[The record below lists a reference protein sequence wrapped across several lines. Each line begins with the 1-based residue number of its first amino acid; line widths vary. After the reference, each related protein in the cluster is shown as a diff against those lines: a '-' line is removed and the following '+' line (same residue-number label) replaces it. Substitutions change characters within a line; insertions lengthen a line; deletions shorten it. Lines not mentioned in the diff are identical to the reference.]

1 MARIQTKKTTFARGV
16 VSEKLTERDD
26 LEIYGAGLAD
36 GENFVVDGRAG
47 LEKRPGTMHI
57 GATKNNGFATLL
69 PFAYSRNQ
77 AYAIEAG
84 DEYFRFY
91 VNYAQLVDGSNNP
104 VEVATPY
111 TADDVERISAAQSND
126 IVFLACPGYKYARLA
141 RTGASSF
148 VLANF
153 DTFDGPY
160 LDMNPDPDQKLTVTI
175 GPPATITATG
185 FAPFT
190 AGMVGRWIRVRSPN
204 TDSTN
209 ANELGD
215 EFLWDIYQIT
225 TFVSSTVVRVDIAN
239 GAIAATADWRMG
251 AFYED
256 NWPEVVAIHQ
266 GRLAFALGPR
276 VWLSKPQDFNN
287 FNPTYLDNEGGAT
300 GRVQPDSSISI
311 VIDSGLSQQ
320 GGITQV
326 LWMKSQNFQLVLG
339 TPVGIITI
347 QSTSLGEALTPD
359 NAVVRIQDSRGASE
373 TMPITVTESTIFVH
387 TTGMR
392 LQGTYYKDGSFD
404 RIGAQDLSLASDTL
418 VSGQIRRLAWQDY
431 PHGIVYQALADGHL
445 LALSLQPE
453 EKVQGWYP
461 QRLGGSYVNQGAL
474 EHPHV
479 EAVLS
484 LPAPDGKRDDVWK
497 IVKRTID
504 GQERRYVEVG
514 RSFWMKGKDV
524 RDSWYLDSAL
534 RYDGNDDLAKTITII
549 GGGNPNND
557 WTLQTNFTDPP
568 LQPASKF
575 SFHDGRRW
583 HRGTIVAVDASNNA
597 TWRPATPNAP
607 PGRADGLR
615 WFYDADP
622 DDPMEPGEWVQPTR
636 DQAGYFRP
644 IQPTYEAPAAIS
656 STWRWSIA
664 VSRLAGLDH
673 LVGETVEALVDGV
686 PTLPAVVDDIGEVD
700 FGVEGCV
707 ILVGLPY
714 ESTGS
719 LLPINEGAQAGT
731 ADEKQRPIYSTRV
744 SVWDTWGLECGSGAI
759 STANGGTWAQF
770 DKTIFPD
777 SYAEGEPPP
786 LFTGYKAFPRSSQ
799 GSPINP
805 SVAFRHRA
813 PLPCYVR
820 AVLNRISTSDGG

>member
-1 MARIQTKKTTFARGV
+1 MARVQVKKTSFARGV
-16 VSEKLTERDD
+16 ISEKIADRDD
-26 LEIYGAGLAD
+26 LELYGAGLAD
-36 GENFVVDGRAG
+36 GENYIVDGRAG

-69 PFAYSRNQ
+69 PFAYSRRQ

-84 DEYFRFY
+84 DGYFRFY
-91 VNYAQLVDGSNNP
+91 VNYSQLVDGSNDP
-104 VEVATPY
+104 VEVETPY
-111 TADDVERISAAQSND
+111 LEEDVERISNAQSND
-126 IVFLACPGYKYARLA
+126 IVFLACPGYKHARLS
-141 RTGASSF
+141 RTSATSF
-148 VLANF
+148 ELNNF
-153 DTFDGPY
+153 DLFDGPY
-160 LDMNPDPDQKLTVTI
+160 LDMNPIATQMLAVVGTTV
-175 GPPATITATG
+175 TATG

-190 AGMVGRWIRVRSPN
+190 AGMVGRWIRIRTAN
-204 TDSTN
+204 TDSSD

-215 EFLWDIYQIT
+215 EFLWAIYQIT
-225 TFVSSTVVRVDIAN
+225 AFTSSTVVEIDQSDADIV
-239 GAIAATADWRMG
+239 ATPDWRMG

-266 GRLAFALGPR
+266 GRLVFAAGPR

-287 FNPTYLDNEGGAT
+287 FNPTYLDAEGGAT

-311 VIDSGLSQQ
+311 VIDSGLSNQ
-320 GGITQV
+320 GGVTQV

-347 QSTSLGEALTPD
+347 QSTSLGEALTPE

-373 TMPITVTESTIFVH
+373 TMPVTVTESTIFVH
-387 TTGMR
+387 TTGNR

-418 VSGQIRRLAWQDY
+418 VTDQIRRLAWQDF
-431 PHGIVYQALADGHL
+431 PHGVVYQALTDGHL

-461 QRLGGSYVNQGAL
+461 QRMGGSYINQGAL

-479 EAVLS
+479 EAVLT

-504 GQERRYVEVG
+504 GEERRYVEVG
-514 RSFWMKGKDV
+514 RNFWSKGRDV

-534 RYDGNDDLAKTITII
+534 RYEGNVDLAKAITLTTTGGGDPNLDWTIT
-549 GGGNPNND
+549 
-557 WTLQTNFTDPP
+557 TNFSDPE
-568 LQPASKF
+568 LQPATKF

-583 HRGTIVAVDASNNA
+583 HRGTIIEVDGDNNA
-597 TWRPATPNAP
+597 LWRPAAPNAP

-622 DDPMEPGEWVQPTR
+622 DDPQAPGVWVQATR
-636 DQAGYFRP
+636 DAPAYFRP
-644 IQPTYEAPAAIS
+644 TQPTYEAPAAIS

-673 LVGETVEALVDGV
+673 LVGETVQGLVDGV
-686 PTLPAVVDDIGEVD
+686 PTLPAVVDADGEID
-700 FGVEGCV
+700 FGVEGCM

-714 ESTGS
+714 ESTGK
-719 LLPINEGAQAGT
+719 LLAINEGAQAGT
-731 ADEKQRPIYSTRV
+731 ADEKQRPVYSTLV
-744 SVWDTWGLECGSGAI
+744 SVWETWGLECGSGTI
-759 STANGGTWAQF
+759 STYNGGTWEQF
-770 DKTIFPD
+770 EQTIFPQ
-777 SYAEGEPPP
+777 SCAEGEPPP
-786 LFTGYKAFPRSSQ
+786 LFTGYKRFPRSSQ
-799 GSPINP
+799 GDAKNP

-820 AVLNRISTSDGG
+820 AIVNRISTSDGA